1 MFMNS
6 LQKRKKGFT
15 IIEALIGVSILMF
28 AMIGP
33 LLLVYRTSQSASDL
47 RDHTVAAYLAL
58 EGMEAIRS
66 IRDGR
71 TLLNPR
77 FLTVSN
83 MDWLG
88 PLRQCVGAWCTID
101 VNTGLALPTVT
112 LCTGACQPL
121 RVSRTA
127 QYGYNYDSSNPA
139 SPFTRSVTLDE
150 APSILHSHATATISV
165 SWKNK
170 LGQDRSIN
178 YEYHIFKW

>member
-1 MFMNS
+1 MNS
-6 LQKRKKGFT
+6 LDKKKNGFT
-15 IIEALIGVSILMF
+15 IIEALVGVSILMF

-33 LLLVYRTSQSASDL
+33 LLLVYRTSQTASDL

-71 TLLNPR
+71 TLVNPR
-77 FLTVSN
+77 FWVT

-101 VNTGLALPTVT
+101 VNTGLTLPVTTVCAGT
-112 LCTGACQPL
+112 CPPL
-121 RVSRTA
+121 RTSRTA
-127 QYGYNYDSSNPA
+127 QYGYNYDGSNPA
-139 SPFTRSVTLDE
+139 SPFTRAVTLTE
-150 APSILHSHATATISV
+150 SASILYTHATATISV

-178 YEYHIFKW
+178 YEYHIFRW